1 MQKLSK
7 YLNYLILL
15 LVVTY
20 GYIYFFEASS
30 AKQKVAE
37 IKPKVDIDQV
47 VNKFLKQTSEQ
58 TLKDQLA
65 FKEALQKQLN
75 KSVVIK
81 RKIVK
86 QQTDD
91 TPASQQIWKDEALER
106 SPAEQIQSE
115 INLKQQHRQNEE
127 LDKEEYARQFI
138 ENARKNGFHVVL
150 SSDYKV
156 LSVTPIRK
164 PTQTEELP
172 ELFPVD

>member
-1 MQKLSK
+1 M
-7 YLNYLILL
+7 L

-20 GYIYFFEASS
+20 GYIYFFEVAP

-37 IKPKVDIDQV
+37 AKPKVDIDQV

-75 KSVVIK
+75 KPVVIK
-81 RKIVK
+81 REKVRL
-86 QQTDD
+86 QTDD
-91 TPASQQIWKDEALER
+91 IPAKQQIWTNEELDR

-115 INLKQQHRQNEE
+115 SNLRQQYREKEE
-127 LDKEEYARQFI
+127 LDKQEYARQFI
-138 ENARKNGFHVVL
+138 ENARKNGYHVVL
-150 SSDYKV
+150 SSEYKV

-164 PTQTEELP
+164 PTQIEELP
-172 ELFPVD
+172 ELFPAD